1 MTRLRKTITLI
12 AAALAVAFALAA
24 CGEQK
29 IEVSPSSSNFTGA
42 SLFSERCAG
51 CHTFRQA
58 ATHGSASNIR
68 TRERT
73 DGPNFNVR
81 HECLQRVLYA
91 IENGGFSG
99 AIMPANIVVGREAQ
113 QVAEF
118 VAKYAGTDRGG
129 PRPAGT
135 GDAAN
140 GYQCSNAQ
148 TPANLSLDSG
158 SASGDDASSPDET
171 TAGG

>member
-12 AAALAVAFALAA
+12 AAALAVSFALAA

-29 IEVSPSSSNFTGA
+29 IEVSAQSPNFTGA

-68 TRERT
+68 SRERT

-81 HECLQRVLYA
+81 HECVQRVLYA
-91 IENGGFSG
+91 IKNGGFSG
-99 AIMPANIVVGREAQ
+99 AIMPANIVVGRDAEE
-113 QVAEF
+113 VAAF

-129 PRPAGT
+129 PRPEGT

-140 GYQCSNAQ
+140 NYDCTSMASPGAS
-148 TPANLSLDSG
+148 TSG
-158 SASGDDASSPDET
+158 SDDSASTGADDTS
-171 TAGG
+171 AGG